1 MGAHTTTTNKL
12 SADVMKSAGFVLIN
26 LCASNFHMQIY
37 FLNCFVTHFVV
48 FYRKKSSIVCVCV
61 LSPSINKKDP
71 PKRKKCVIKLDISWM
86 FHNIVKHPATI

>member
-1 MGAHTTTTNKL
+1 MCAHTTATNKL

-61 LSPSINKKDP
+61 LSHPLTKKIRRRE
-71 PKRKKCVIKLDISWM
+71 KNV
-86 FHNIVKHPATI
+86 